1 MVLSEGFGSEEF
13 GPEPRQ
19 EFLGK
24 EFRLLDRYEIQTELV
39 ETLKQAKNHRVRRKA
54 AACADCHRSF
64 RHWRCRNSHD
74 WAEAENSCSV
84 RVCPHCSHRRAKVLG
99 ARMERFLLGREKTSL
114 RYAVLAERNS
124 ENLVEGM
131 KLLWESWS
139 RLRRSVRWKRKVKGC
154 IVALEVTY
162 NREEDT
168 WHPHLNLLMEGEYF
182 PFEELRHAWSEAT
195 EHRGQTAFIRAADAG
210 TVSELIKYVTKV
222 SDLIGNPVA
231 LEKLLLAVHKKR
243 FVRTYGSFYGL
254 SVADEAAPV
263 QSHCPDCEST
273 ELVALGRVAPQ
284 QVSMD
289 FDGILRV
296 REPDPY
302 DLACEFEEAG
312 SFRPGLF
319 LRHKYAL
326 RPGQER
332 PPVWADVLDD
342 RVREFSRAKY
352 TSLRQ
357 PAA

>member
-1 MVLSEGFGSEEF
+1 
-13 GPEPRQ
+13 
-19 EFLGK
+19 
-24 EFRLLDRYEIQTELV
+24 
-39 ETLKQAKNHRVRRKA
+39 
-54 AACADCHRSF
+54 
-64 RHWRCRNSHD
+64 
-74 WAEAENSCSV
+74 
-84 RVCPHCSHRRAKVLG
+84 
-99 ARMERFLLGREKTSL
+99 MERFLLGREKTAL

-124 ENLVEGM
+124 ESVVEGM

-168 WHPHLNLLMEGEYF
+168 WHPHLNVLMEGEYF
-182 PFEELRHAWSEAT
+182 PFEELRQAWSEAT

-273 ELVALGRVAPQ
+273 ELIALGRVKPQ

-289 FDGILRV
+289 FEGILRV
-296 REPDPY
+296 RARDSL
-302 DLACEFEEAG
+302 DVKRDFEEAG

-319 LRHKYAL
+319 LRHKYAP

-332 PPVWADVLDD
+332 PTAWADRFDD
-342 RVREFSRAKY
+342 AVKMYSDAQRARSRQ
-352 TSLRQ
+352 L
-357 PAA
+357 AA

>member
-1 MVLSEGFGSEEF
+1 VSQVILTEGFEGIADSS
-13 GPEPRQ
+13 Q
-19 EFLGK
+19 QFLGK

-39 ETLKQAKNHRVRRKA
+39 ETLKRVKNHRIRRKA

-99 ARMERFLLGREKTSL
+99 SRMERFLLNREKTDL

-124 ENLVEGM
+124 ENIEEGM
-131 KLLWESWS
+131 RLLWKSWT
-139 RLRRSVRWKRKVKGC
+139 RLRRSVRWKQKVKGC

-168 WHPHLNLLMEGEYF
+168 WHPHLNVLMEGDYF
-182 PFEELRHAWSEAT
+182 PFEELRQAWSEAS

-231 LEKLLLAVHKKR
+231 LEKLLVAVHKKR

-263 QSHCPDCEST
+263 QGHCPDCDST
-273 ELVALGRVAPQ
+273 ELVALGRVMPQ

-289 FDGILRV
+289 FEGILRI
-296 REPDPY
+296 RGRDP
-302 DLACEFEEAG
+302 AEIAIEAEDAI

-319 LRHKYAL
+319 LRHKYAP
-326 RPGQER
+326 RPGLER
-332 PPVWADVLDD
+332 TPAWAAALDD
-342 RVREFSRAKY
+342 NVRRFSREKY

>member
-1 MVLSEGFGSEEF
+1 
-13 GPEPRQ
+13 
-19 EFLGK
+19 
-24 EFRLLDRYEIQTELV
+24 LDRYEIQTELV
-39 ETLKQAKNHRVRRKA
+39 ETLKLAKNHRIRRKA
-54 AACADCHRSF
+54 ASCADCHRTF

-99 ARMERFLLGREKTSL
+99 ARMERFLLGRERTSL

-131 KLLWESWS
+131 QLLWESWT

-168 WHPHLNLLMEGEYF
+168 WHPHLNVLMEGEYF
-182 PFEELRHAWSEAT
+182 PFEELRQAWSEAS

-254 SVADEAAPV
+254 SVADEAAPM
-263 QSHCPDCEST
+263 QAHCPDCEST
-273 ELVALGRVAPQ
+273 ELVALGRVKPQ
-284 QVSMD
+284 QVSID
-289 FDGILRV
+289 FNGILRV
-296 REPDPY
+296 RGRDPD
-302 DLACEFEEAG
+302 DVCNEQAEAE

-319 LRHKYAL
+319 LRHKYAP
-326 RPGQER
+326 RPGHDR
-332 PPVWADVLDD
+332 TPAWAVRLDQAVKVYAD
-342 RVREFSRAKY
+342 EQR

-357 PAA
+357 LAA